1 MYIDKSILMIKNLK
15 QDCTH
20 LDYYISI
27 LWTKNHSE
35 SLRLIYMH
43 YYLLSQI
50 LLGELLISFSKN
62 ILRKSI
68 KKTRLNEKSR
78 YLTQKFRPPAW
89 SVL

>member
-62 ILRKSI
+62 IENL
-68 KKTRLNEKSR
+68 
-78 YLTQKFRPPAW
+78 
-89 SVL
+89 